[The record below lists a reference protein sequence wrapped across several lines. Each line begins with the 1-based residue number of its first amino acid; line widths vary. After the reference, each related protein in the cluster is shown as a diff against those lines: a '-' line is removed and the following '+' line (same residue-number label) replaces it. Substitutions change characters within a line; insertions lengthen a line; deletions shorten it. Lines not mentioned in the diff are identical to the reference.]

1 MDTAY
6 NTIRILE
13 TKKILDD
20 KYFKI
25 LSELNFVVKVEKTTT
40 D

>member
-20 KYFKI
+20 FKI